1 MSRVG
6 AIIFGLATRAR
17 SMCNEIVRRL
27 QTFTPHR
34 HTLPTPACSKEIA
47 YNAMIRFITIMNLSH
62 TRLFRAMLSFATLLI
77 VVVVFA
83 VGAFAQQPDD
93 TIVVNT
99 ALVQLNVGV
108 VDRQGRAITT
118 LSRNDFK
125 VYEDGVLRPIATFE
139 PTESPFSLVMMP
151 DMSGSTINFRQQI
164 QQSALRFLDALAP
177 DDRVAVVEFNG
188 KGVKTLLGFGTD
200 RRRTAYAITLATGAG
215 STPLYDALK
224 FSLDE
229 LGREGKRRKAIVVL
243 TDGVDTKLK
252 DADRAIVQKA
262 LESEVS
268 TAIKP
273 EANSHLIS
281 VLNDA
286 DRQGVA
292 IFPLALPSGDPK
304 HLPLPDPLI
313 TAMYTAARSRLE
325 LLANRTGGQLHEVRR
340 LDELAKLYPIIAAE
354 MRSLYTIAYR
364 PQNPGAHDGKWRE
377 IRIEVAP
384 AELVARTKPGYYAR

>member
-1 MSRVG
+1 
-6 AIIFGLATRAR
+6 
-17 SMCNEIVRRL
+17 
-27 QTFTPHR
+27 
-34 HTLPTPACSKEIA
+34 
-47 YNAMIRFITIMNLSH
+47 MIRFITIINHGH
-62 TRLFRAMLSFATLLI
+62 TRLFRALLSFAVLLI
-77 VVVVFA
+77 VLA

-93 TIVVNT
+93 VVKIDT
-99 ALVQLNVGV
+99 SLVQLNVGV
-108 VDRQGRAITT
+108 VDRQGRAITS

-139 PTESPFSLVMMP
+139 PTESPFSLVMML

-177 DDRVAVVEFNG
+177 EDRVAVVEFNG
-188 KGVKTLLGFGTD
+188 KGVKTLQGFGTD

-215 STPLYDALK
+215 STPLYDGLK

-252 DADRAIVQKA
+252 DADRVIVQKA
-262 LESEVS
+262 LETEVS
-268 TAIKP
+268 TAIRP
-273 EANSHLIS
+273 EANSQLIS

-364 PQNPGAHDGKWRE
+364 PQNPGAHDGRWRE